1 MEKRVIS
8 TDLMEEDYKI
18 ENSLR
23 PKFLKDYIGQSK
35 AKENLKKKLKT
46 SVRQAVTPYGSLLSW
61 RLAKHKGNR

>member
-23 PKFLKDYIGQSK
+23 PKFLKDYIGQSSK
-35 AKENLKKKLKT
+35 RKFKDL
-46 SVRQAVTPYGSLLSW
+46 Y
-61 RLAKHKGNR
+61 